1 MFTSVQYGEG
11 PGDFAVPGYGHI
23 GRGTLSAEP
32 ACVFGKGLLRFVREL
47 EQGKQTLR
55 IDKVNQVLALF
66 GYEVGAVPAGGR
78 TESWR
83 PGTPHPGRSKG
94 FVEDKAIPLRSKI
107 ITIAI
112 MWLSTIITSL
122 LLVGYWWVKALL
134 GLISIG
140 YNH

>member
-1 MFTSVQYGEG
+1 MSVARRSFYNRVMSNRYFG
-11 PGDFAVPGYGHI
+11 PHI
-23 GRGTLSAEP
+23 
-32 ACVFGKGLLRFVREL
+32 
-47 EQGKQTLR
+47 
-55 IDKVNQVLALF
+55 
-66 GYEVGAVPAGGR
+66 
-78 TESWR
+78 
-83 PGTPHPGRSKG
+83 KG

-140 YNH
+140 GLMAYPLILLKRMR

>member
-1 MFTSVQYGEG
+1 MVSSKSRNIRLADERDETYHIHYVRNVFS
-11 PGDFAVPGYGHI
+11 HI
-23 GRGTLSAEP
+23 GSDRYLCPFAPDHSFLVTDLWFYVRSSEKLYNR
-32 ACVFGKGLLRFVREL
+32 VMSNRYFG
-47 EQGKQTLR
+47 
-55 IDKVNQVLALF
+55 
-66 GYEVGAVPAGGR
+66 
-78 TESWR
+78 
-83 PGTPHPGRSKG
+83 PHIKG

-140 YNH
+140 VSWHILSYPTKKE

>member
-1 MFTSVQYGEG
+1 MVSSKSRNIRLADERDETYHIHYVRNVFS
-11 PGDFAVPGYGHI
+11 HI
-23 GRGTLSAEP
+23 GSDRYLCPFAPDPSFLVTSPRRSSPVRSSEKLYNRVMSNRY
-32 ACVFGKGLLRFVREL
+32 FG
-47 EQGKQTLR
+47 
-55 IDKVNQVLALF
+55 
-66 GYEVGAVPAGGR
+66 
-78 TESWR
+78 
-83 PGTPHPGRSKG
+83 PHIKG

-140 YNH
+140 VSWHILSYPTKKE